1 MPLYVRAF
9 SKKWHLQWPDFS
21 GTQNSFRFHPAEQ
34 NALQSRLRELKL
46 QIRME
51 VQNARDA
58 VTSNTKR
65 VQTTKAAIAEVR
77 EALEIEQ
84 LKYNLG
90 KGTIVD
96 VLDAQD
102 ALLRAQ
108 TNHARAV
115 AAFNTDLA
123 RLELAKGKI
132 LKKEQ

>member
-1 MPLYVRAF
+1 MARTA
-9 SKKWHLQWPDFS
+9 QAD
-21 GTQNSFRFHPAEQ
+21 AEQ
-34 NALQSRLRELKL
+34 TALQERLRELKL

-58 VTSNTKR
+58 INADTKR
-65 VQTTKAAIAEVR
+65 VQTTKAAIAEAK
-77 EALEIEQ
+77 EALDIEQ

-102 ALLRAQ
+102 ALLRAE
-108 TNHARAV
+108 TNHARAM

-123 RLELAKGKI
+123 RLALAKGKI
-132 LKKEQ
+132 EAGEVEKVEGD